1 MKTIVKL
8 DVKKEMRKGVWEHS
22 SAEVSNFKLKVLL
35 ILLYHSN
42 FLQNAEAEAA
52 IRSKVYEE
60 VELHGPPPVRPL
72 TKVYESRYKQC
83 KSLIQS
89 LQTLDRRLGASTGER
104 REEWGM
110 SVDEDYADASVSE
123 KLNI

>member
-1 MKTIVKL
+1 MKT
-8 DVKKEMRKGVWEHS
+8 
-22 SAEVSNFKLKVLL
+22 SAWDYTESAGMDGGEAASAKVSKVLL
-35 ILLYHSN
+35 TSLYHSN
-42 FLQNAEAEAA
+42 FLQDAEAEAA

-60 VELHGPPPVRPL
+60 AELHGPPTVGPF

>member
-1 MKTIVKL
+1 MKPIVKL

-83 KSLIQS
+83 KSLIQ
-89 LQTLDRRLGASTGER
+89 LL
-104 REEWGM
+104 
-110 SVDEDYADASVSE
+110 
-123 KLNI
+123 